1 MLYICTIL
9 VYLYLFR
16 IVMETE
22 SNPKRIQIKRT
33 GKELFWKYGFKR
45 VTIAEICREAS
56 VSKMTF
62 YKFFQNK
69 LELAVNIMD
78 DVFEE
83 NLQKIREVSESHES
97 PDKTFTKLLQMKAEA
112 SKGISEEF
120 IRDIYTHPG
129 PEIMGYMEEKT
140 TSFIKEVTLVY
151 EKGKENGWVRKDL
164 NIPFLI
170 LFSQKMVT
178 LSDDKELMSLFDS
191 SQDLIM
197 EITNLFIYGIS
208 PHN

>member
-1 MLYICTIL
+1 MK
-9 VYLYLFR
+9 
-16 IVMETE
+16 TE

-45 VTIAEICREAS
+45 VSVAEICREAS

-78 DVFEE
+78 DVYED
-83 NLQKIREVSESHES
+83 NLQKIREVSETHES
-97 PDKTFTKLLQMKAEA
+97 ADKTFTKLLQMKREA

-129 PEIMGYMEEKT
+129 PEIMTYMEAKT
-140 TSFIKEVTLVY
+140 QSFIKEVTLVY
-151 EKGKENGWVRKDL
+151 EKGKESGWVRKDL

-191 SQDLIM
+191 SQELIM

-208 PHN
+208 PHQ